1 MRILSPVGE
10 RRRFAEKDLSNSS
23 SQGLTIGLIDNGFG
37 DKIAGVFFSR
47 LKELLDNESG
57 VTEVQVWRKPMFTR
71 PSPEQL
77 IDEVATASH
86 QAVVGLCA

>member
-1 MRILSPVGE
+1 MRVLSPVGA
-10 RRRFAEKDLSNSS
+10 RRQFAEKDLGRSAE
-23 SQGLTIGLIDNGFG
+23 GRTIGLVNNGFG
-37 DKIAGVFFSR
+37 DKIAGLFFAR
-47 LKELLDNESG
+47 LKELLAADQAVSD
-57 VTEVQVWRKPMFTR
+57 VQVWRKPVFTR

>member
-1 MRILSPVGE
+1 MRVLSPVGE
-10 RRRFAEKDLSNSS
+10 RRRFVKKDLSSS
-23 SQGLTIGLIDNGFG
+23 SQGLAIGLIDNGFG
-37 DKIAGVFFSR
+37 DKIAGMFFSR
-47 LKELLDNESG
+47 LKELLENESE